1 MSQIKLYS
9 AILCP
14 FAHRVRLTL
23 QEKGVPFESIE
34 IDLQNKPA
42 NFLEISPYGKVPV
55 LTHGDNRV
63 WESAIVNEYLD
74 EVFPDPPL
82 LPTAPIERAQA
93 RIWINFAD
101 TRLFAASGK
110 LLYGRDS
117 QQPTALRQELAEH
130 LLFIEREGLSHIN
143 DRQPYWLGSELS
155 LVDLTF
161 YPWFEQVNVLEH
173 FRGFKMP
180 PELERIQQWQAAV
193 AQRASVRSIA
203 NSPEFY
209 LEHYG
214 RLAQKMFDCQQP
226 FPPDLSQF
234 LIQH

>member
-1 MSQIKLYS
+1 MSQIQLYS

-23 QEKGVPFESIE
+23 LEKSVPFESIE

-42 NFLEISPYGKVPV
+42 NFHEISPYGKVPV
-55 LTHGDNRV
+55 LKHGDNRV
-63 WESAIVNEYLD
+63 WESAIVNEYL
-74 EVFPDPPL
+74 EETFPNPPL
-82 LPTAPIERAQA
+82 LPTDPIDRARA

-101 TRLFAASGK
+101 TRLFATTGK

-117 QQPTALRQELAEH
+117 QPAALLQELTEQ
-130 LLFIEREGLSHIN
+130 LLFIEREGLAKIS
-143 DRQPYWLGSELS
+143 DRKPYWLGTELS

-173 FRGFKMP
+173 FRGFQMP
-180 PELERIQQWQAAV
+180 PGLARIQQWQAAV
-193 AQRASVRSIA
+193 SQRSSVKSIA

-214 RLAQKMFDCQQP
+214 RLAQK
-226 FPPDLSQF
+226 
-234 LIQH
+234 I